1 VRPWIHCQST
11 LKSISL
17 KELSAFFSSILI
29 VHWEKRRK
37 RPPFADISPP
47 QGQEL
52 ASRAGDPPPPSRT
65 RDVSNRQEQLLR
77 GLQRP
82 KQYSDRVWTLI
93 NKYRGN
99 TQVRPALLQVAQ
111 SLEEHTFNLVLL
123 CTFWDSAK
131 ISNGLLAGDSSLSP
145 ALPDLLSPLISFYNH
160 PRISPKWHSFISL
173 AEQLLSKSS
182 QKIHYKNSFSA
193 LFSEED
199 QTDNP
204 KIEELQLR
212 LKMTPLTT
220 ASNPVKLKWTA
231 DASVAKLSETILKDL
246 QVDADKMQ
254 EEGEDIDDNPK
265 YQNNIQDPSPEV
277 KVNQLIRFNLIH
289 HRNSDSSIPTL
300 KLFKSFTSALR
311 SLDQFLLILPVNSTK
326 QNLPALSN
334 VTQINSTDQNRMLT
348 YFKPYFNKQQYSL
361 SGYFHVSSS
370 LSLQELMASSSVYEW
385 LEIKRYAIKQSP
397 SNSEEMVQ
405 IGALCFSSE
414 YIYRED
420 PKMAITKHPSWSF
433 PTLLEPPIIHLTK
446 GDFQGLENST
456 KMIFVCSEWLTQV
469 EVRDFFSKLYD
480 GTSKD

>member
-1 VRPWIHCQST
+1 
-11 LKSISL
+11 
-17 KELSAFFSSILI
+17 
-29 VHWEKRRK
+29 
-37 RPPFADISPP
+37 
-47 QGQEL
+47 
-52 ASRAGDPPPPSRT
+52 
-65 RDVSNRQEQLLR
+65 
-77 GLQRP
+77 
-82 KQYSDRVWTLI
+82 
-93 NKYRGN
+93 
-99 TQVRPALLQVAQ
+99 
-111 SLEEHTFNLVLL
+111 
-123 CTFWDSAK
+123 
-131 ISNGLLAGDSSLSP
+131 
-145 ALPDLLSPLISFYNH
+145 
-160 PRISPKWHSFISL
+160 
-173 AEQLLSKSS
+173 
-182 QKIHYKNSFSA
+182 
-193 LFSEED
+193 
-199 QTDNP
+199 
-204 KIEELQLR
+204 
-212 LKMTPLTT
+212 MTPLTT

-231 DASVAKLSETILKDL
+231 DASVAKLSEKILNDL
-246 QVDADKMQ
+246 QVGADKMQ

-361 SGYFHVSSS
+361 SGYFHVSFS

-385 LEIKRYAIKQSP
+385 LEINRYAIKQSP

-456 KMIFVCSEWLTQV
+456 KMIFVCSE
-469 EVRDFFSKLYD
+469 
-480 GTSKD
+480 